1 MARDLTTS
9 MEAQTT
15 AASIYPNGNG
25 SYPLGLLPLALL
37 SGIGCLLVLTLGR
50 RREAGMVT
58 SPAE

>member
-1 MARDLTTS
+1 MGTTLLGVIKD
-9 MEAQTT
+9 
-15 AASIYPNGNG
+15 ASG